1 MNLFGG
7 VIQIN
12 GITYLLLVVF
22 VVILGGYLLGK
33 ITIKGTSLSTAGV
46 FIAAIIFGAF
56 FSTDILP
63 VWRGYYD
70 YAYGSRLFSGKKVDE
85 ASGVVLS
92 WRHYRRHDI
101 HPGAWYAD
109 QDDGK

>member
-56 FSTDILP
+56 FSTDIHRALTSTS
-63 VWRGYYD
+63 
-70 YAYGSRLFSGKKVDE
+70 GSDITSDAFRIVANIGLCLFVGNVGMIAGPAFPTSVTL
-85 ASGVVLS
+85 V
-92 WRHYRRHDI
+92 
-101 HPGAWYAD
+101 
-109 QDDGK
+109 Q